1 MAPARGWIVRSLA
14 GHDKGMLLCVLEERE
29 GDLLLCDGARRKTA
43 APKRKKI
50 RQVAVED
57 AGAFRHPALGRLRL
71 GEEISDRA
79 LRQALAAFR
88 DSRKG
93 SELHTT

>member
-1 MAPARGWIVRSLA
+1 M
-14 GHDKGMLLCVLEERE
+14 
-29 GDLLLCDGARRKTA
+29 
-43 APKRKKI
+43 
-50 RQVAVED
+50 AVED